1 LSEIIPPDE
10 DDQAARRRKWLR
22 GLGNLIGGAIPI
34 AGSVVSAAAGV
45 WGEAEQER
53 AMDALRAWIKML
65 EDELREKQRT
75 MLEIISR
82 LNMHDEAIA
91 ARVKS
96 ADYQQ
101 LLKKAFRN
109 WSGTESL
116 LFGVQ
121 FWV

>member
-1 LSEIIPPDE
+1 
-10 DDQAARRRKWLR
+10 
-22 GLGNLIGGAIPI
+22 
-34 AGSVVSAAAGV
+34 
-45 WGEAEQER
+45 
-53 AMDALRAWIKML
+53 MDALRAWIKML

-75 MLEIISR
+75 MVEIISR

-109 WSGTESL
+109 WCL
-116 LFGVQ
+116 LNGCKGILNSISR
-121 FWV
+121 